1 VSQGEDSTVR
11 SDGQPDDDYGL
22 ASVPEAS
29 RVAAPELEYRPP
41 RIRSYRPPIGL
52 VGCGG
57 IAAQHLAAYRRA
69 GYAVVAL
76 CDRNEHKARERR
88 DRYFPGAD
96 VYTEY
101 RDILRRG
108 DIEVVDLTPHPEDR
122 APILEA
128 ALSAGKHVLSQK
140 PFVLDLD
147 LGERLAALADH
158 RGVRLA
164 VNQNGRWAPH
174 FAYLRRAVE
183 AGHLGELTSAAMTV
197 HWDHSWIAETPFN
210 ELPDLILADF
220 AIHWFDIVT
229 AFFGDRTPRRVF
241 ASAARAAGQRA
252 QTPMLAHALV
262 DYDDAQATLMFDATV
277 VYGQQDRTVL
287 AGTMGSAVST
297 GPSLSEQTVTL
308 YTAEG
313 YATPALEGTWF
324 REGFAGAMA
333 ELLCAVEQGR
343 EPDNGARGNLR
354 SLALMFAAIASAH
367 DGAPRTPGEVR
378 RLPGT

>member
-1 VSQGEDSTVR
+1 MGTGDE
-11 SDGQPDDDYGL
+11 QPDDDYGL
-22 ASVPEAS
+22 ASVPETG
-29 RVAAPELEYRPP
+29 RVAAPELDYRPP
-41 RIRSYRPPIGL
+41 QPRRYRPAIGL

-57 IAAQHLAAYRRA
+57 IAAQHLAAYHRA

-76 CDRNEHKARERR
+76 CDRNEHKVHERR

-96 VYTEY
+96 VYTDY
-101 RDILRRG
+101 RDVLRR
-108 DIEVVDLTPHPEDR
+108 DDVEVVDLTPHPEDR
-122 APILEA
+122 APIIEA

-147 LGERLAALADH
+147 RGERLAELADR

-183 AGHLGELTSAAMTV
+183 AGLLGELSSATMTV
-197 HWDHSWIAETPFN
+197 HWDHSWIAGTPFDD
-210 ELPDLILADF
+210 LPDLILADF

-252 QTPMLAHALV
+252 RPPMLAHAAV
-262 DYDDAQATLMFDATV
+262 DYDDAQATLAFHATV

-287 AGTMGSAVST
+287 AGTAGSAVST
-297 GPSLSEQTVTL
+297 GPSLSEQSVTL
-308 YTAEG
+308 HTAEG
-313 YATPALEGTWF
+313 YATPAPEGTWF
-324 REGFAGAMA
+324 REGFEGTMA

-378 RLPGT
+378 RLPGA